1 MGACRPVVLVHLQV
15 KESVEIFIKVMEFLP
30 GKGRSHI
37 DDKDIELIWVQFEEI
52 HGPPEH
58 NNGLAE

>member
-1 MGACRPVVLVHLQV
+1 MGECMSTVLVHLQV
-15 KESVEIFIKVMEFLP
+15 KESVETFIKVMDFPP
-30 GKGRSHI
+30 GEGRNHI
-37 DDKDIELIWVQFEEI
+37 DDKDIELIRIQFVEI

>member
-1 MGACRPVVLVHLQV
+1 MGACISIVLVHLQV
-15 KESVEIFIKVMEFLP
+15 KESVEIFIKVMDFLP

-37 DDKDIELIWVQFEEI
+37 DDKDIELIWIQFEEI

-58 NNGLAE
+58 